1 MRPGLSAC
9 CPAQGRLLSST
20 PSSNLHFSHLVSPH
34 FLAAVWVQHSGLPIE
49 LAVHIVPLLHLRTGA
64 LLHCLPLEDAV
75 LVYPGLH
82 GPAGVEILGGPV
94 QAAGD
99 IAALL
104 FVSVMA
110 ENIIL
115 H

>member
-1 MRPGLSAC
+1 MSPFSCGLLC
-9 CPAQGRLLSST
+9 
-20 PSSNLHFSHLVSPH
+20 SHLVSPH
-34 FLAAVWVQHSGLPIE
+34 FLAAVWVQHSGLPVQ

-94 QAAGD
+94 
-99 IAALL
+99 
-104 FVSVMA
+104 
-110 ENIIL
+110 
-115 H
+115 